1 MEEYEYIKVS
11 KGVLKHVGGDYHVYN
26 TDWLLDNL
34 DREYET
40 LKYLKE
46 WKEKNKDRNFK
57 KELEELKL
65 KIREELDNEI

>member
-11 KGVLKHVGGDYHVYN
+11 KGVLKHAGGDYHVYN

-65 KIREELDNEI
+65 KMREELDNEI